1 MDFKVNITGLQ
12 HIGIQTERFQTTVKF
27 YESLGFCG
35 VLRTEVSEYHQ
46 PVSFLNNGNLI
57 MEVYGCEKTSSE
69 VGVID
74 HIALNVIDIDA
85 AFEDKKEMGLVLQ
98 EDQIGF
104 LPFWDNG
111 IRYFTVFGPNN
122 EKVEFCQRL

>member
-1 MDFKVNITGLQ
+1 MDFKENITGLQ
-12 HIGIQTERFQTTVKF
+12 HIGIPTEEFQATVKF
-27 YESLGFCG
+27 YKSLGFCEI
-35 VLRTEVSEYHQ
+35 LRTEVSEPHQ
-46 PVSFLNNGNLI
+46 PVSFLKNGNLI
-57 MEVYGCEKTSSE
+57 MEVYGCGKASNE
-69 VGVID
+69 VGAID
-74 HIALNVIDIDA
+74 HIALNVVDIDA
-85 AFEDKKEMGLVLQ
+85 AFEDIKEMGLVLQ